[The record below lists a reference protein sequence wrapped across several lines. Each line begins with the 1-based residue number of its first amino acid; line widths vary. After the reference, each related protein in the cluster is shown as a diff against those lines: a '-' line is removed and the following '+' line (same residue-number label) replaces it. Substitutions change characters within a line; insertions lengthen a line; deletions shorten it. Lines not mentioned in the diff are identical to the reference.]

1 MKNLI
6 FCIGCFL
13 FSFSLSAQWTFG
25 PKVAYGTV
33 VQKSAAIEV
42 IPQSDFIV
50 YDLQYM
56 GSTAVTSIGF
66 MAAKDLGP
74 VFLQAE
80 CLATT
85 YGSDFF
91 LNGYKDNNDNPSV
104 YRETYYFLEI
114 PFTAGA
120 NFKNFKFGLGP
131 VMDVRIDHNSELG
144 TMDDYR
150 DTSKSMD
157 FGFQGMI
164 GYNLGIFHFDM
175 RYVNKFT
182 SIVDGFS
189 LGYDNFRY
197 TKSANRLSMSVGV
210 AF

>member
-25 PKVAYGTV
+25 PKVGYGMIA
-33 VQKSAAIEV
+33 QKSSDIDV
-42 IPQSDFIV
+42 VPQSDFIA
-50 YDLQYM
+50 YDLKYV
-56 GSTAVTSIGF
+56 GSSSVTSIGF
-66 MAAKDLGP
+66 MAARNLGP

-85 YGSDFF
+85 YSSDFF
-91 LNGYKDNNDNPSV
+91 LSGYKDSNDNANT
-104 YRETYYFLEI
+104 YTETYYFLEI
-114 PFTAGA
+114 PFNAGV
-120 NFKNFKFGLGP
+120 NFNDFKFGLGP
-131 VMDVRIDHNSELG
+131 VMDIRIDQNSELA
-144 TMDDYR
+144 TMDGYR

-157 FGFQGMI
+157 FGFQGMV
-164 GYNLGIFHFDM
+164 GYRLGIFHVDM
-175 RYVNKFT
+175 KYINKFT

-189 LGYDNFRY
+189 LDYDNFRY
-197 TKSANRLSMSVGV
+197 NKSANRLTMSVGV